1 MTLAKVVDGILWV
14 GSVLGIFALA
24 MLMSGCATATPEVVK
39 QYPPT
44 DLLADCQHPVI
55 DVTKNK
61 GLAEGIL
68 AYRAALDKCN
78 NDKAALREWSSK
90 E

>member
-1 MTLAKVVDGILWV
+1 MPLIKLLALVSATAG
-14 GSVLGIFALA
+14 
-24 MLMSGCATATPEVVK
+24 LMGCAALTPEVVK

-44 DLLADCQHPVI
+44 DLLADCPHPVI
-55 DVTKNK
+55 NVTKNK

-68 AYRAALDKCN
+68 AYRDALDKCN
-78 NDKAALREWSSK
+78 NDKAALREWQK

>member
-1 MTLAKVVDGILWV
+1 MRVLALVSAAIL
-14 GSVLGIFALA
+14 ST
-24 MLMSGCATATPEVVK
+24 GCATRSPEVAK

-44 DLLADCQHPVI
+44 DLLADCPHPVVN
-55 DVTKNK
+55 VTKNK

-68 AYRAALDKCN
+68 AYRQALDKCN
-78 NDKAALREWSSK
+78 NDKAALREWQK